1 MAIWPNKDI
10 LSILGSPLA
19 GDGVSI
25 VEPRLMVRPVFVVH
39 QPDESCDDESKK
51 RRFEKGV
58 NRMACLLF
66 IVVLQPDE
74 LTTK

>member
-39 QPDESCDDESKK
+39 QPDESCEVMMSQRREDLKREST
-51 RRFEKGV
+51 GWLV
-58 NRMACLLF
+58 CCSLLSTN
-66 IVVLQPDE
+66 LMN
-74 LTTK
+74 